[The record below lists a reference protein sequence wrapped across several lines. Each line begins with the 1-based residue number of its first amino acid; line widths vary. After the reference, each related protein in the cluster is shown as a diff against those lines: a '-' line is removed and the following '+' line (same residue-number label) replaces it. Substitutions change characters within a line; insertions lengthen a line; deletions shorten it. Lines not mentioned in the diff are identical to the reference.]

1 EFDKAKESFLLVLEA
16 SEVNNNFFE
25 ASIAACNIGKID
37 YHTFNFDLAKI
48 NTQNGIDLLNKT
60 MEEKLSSD
68 KLKSNQL
75 FLAEYY
81 RLYAEAL
88 LWNFEVDEAQ
98 VYLDKSDK
106 IYSSMETRDRYYVRW
121 LYTSSFV
128 EILKGNY
135 KYCID
140 NYSTIFNLTKNQ
152 YDKAQIEFLYSLSLL
167 IDLIKTKKDDVSDTL
182 NKNINSAIN
191 RNNSIKAFI
200 EKEEA
205 QIILD
210 LFNNY
215 KNNSS
220 VEFIQR
226 SHDNKFIENWS
237 NYVLKF
243 IKRILTNEKLI

>member
-1 EFDKAKESFLLVLEA
+1 
-16 SEVNNNFFE
+16 
-25 ASIAACNIGKID
+25 
-37 YHTFNFDLAKI
+37 
-48 NTQNGIDLLNKT
+48 
-60 MEEKLSSD
+60 M
-68 KLKSNQL
+68 
-75 FLAEYY
+75 
-81 RLYAEAL
+81 
-88 LWNFEVDEAQ
+88 
-98 VYLDKSDK
+98 
-106 IYSSMETRDRYYVRW
+106 
-121 LYTSSFV
+121 
-128 EILKGNY
+128 
-135 KYCID
+135 
-140 NYSTIFNLTKNQ
+140 TKNQ

-210 LFNNY
+210 FFNNY